1 MNHKRSNHEH
11 QLSSIR
17 LESSKWLFVMW
28 SLWERIEMKAAAFP
42 VLVIIFYKTYRLCC
56 LAGSY
61 WQGFTHFQKFC
72 FSLSVHSLTWCI
84 PDSSNLLHELFLILS
99 TKVVLGT
106 GFSPEGLAS
115 EDFVLEVSV
124 DMDDTKQNHTTR
136 EHSLQNLSKEAKCQK
151 YLKTI
156 LQGLKWN
163 AD

>member
-1 MNHKRSNHEH
+1 MNHKRSNHKH
-11 QLSSIR
+11 QLSSIS
-17 LESSKWLFVMW
+17 LESSKWLFDMW
-28 SLWERIEMKAAAFP
+28 NLWERIEMKAAAFP

-124 DMDDTKQNHTTR
+124 DMDDTSRTTQPGNT
-136 EHSLQNLSKEAKCQK
+136 LQNLSKKAKRQK